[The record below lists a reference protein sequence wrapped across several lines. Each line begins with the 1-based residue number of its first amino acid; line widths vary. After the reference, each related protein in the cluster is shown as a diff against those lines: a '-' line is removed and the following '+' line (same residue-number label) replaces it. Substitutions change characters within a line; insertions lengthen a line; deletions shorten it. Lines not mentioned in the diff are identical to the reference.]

1 MRELHSGEDAS
12 SFLEAILISEAMTF
26 KEHRF
31 LGKDTAFLDYRNRT
45 TMYCNTQPRKESLF
59 YSSVSSSRKRDGSKD
74 GKLLQ
79 GIRDISNEF
88 SIATKL
94 KNIKFPER
102 QCEL

>member
-31 LGKDTAFLDYRNRT
+31 LGKDTAFLITGTRLQCT
-45 TMYCNTQPRKESLF
+45 ATPSLGKSN